1 MAKRL
6 FCSPSQSISF
16 KFREASFDLLTDFL
30 INLNK
35 RNKDN
40 LNSLSKCSGNFK
52 DKRLIE
58 YIFLITK
65 ELRLDPLA
73 GYHAIELLQR
83 FMIKHL
89 TDLLTTPTPQGAAA
103 NPPIN
108 YEDAVFDKLREKF
121 PLIIFSCVQL
131 ASKLSLHSH
140 IIDNNTAVR
149 FLHSVGHSVSK
160 QTLLESEL
168 MILKGLKFR
177 LNTPNPLTYVEILLE
192 VLGHNEPSIPVEG
205 LYPLCH
211 HVLQFVSLQRNA
223 IYASLLVTTTQCV
236 SPSREQ
242 RERFVTVTEDC
253 MLLGVGVVA
262 VATFI
267 LYVRKWE
274 QVVGEL
280 SHITGIS
287 RRSISDFA
295 HVTLMHIVRTS
306 SPVASTR
313 VSTTLIH

>member
-1 MAKRL
+1 MAKL
-6 FCSPSQSISF
+6 YFSSPNPSLALSF

-30 INLNK
+30 INLNQ

-40 LNSLSKCSGNFK
+40 LKSLSKCCGSFK
-52 DKRLIE
+52 DKRVLE
-58 YIFLITK
+58 YILLITK

-83 FMIKHL
+83 FMVKHL

-103 NPPIN
+103 NSQRSH
-108 YEDAVFDKLREKF
+108 EDAILDKLKEKF

-149 FLHSVGHSVSK
+149 FLHSMGHSVSK
-160 QTLLESEL
+160 QIILESEL
-168 MILKGLKFR
+168 MVLKGLEFR
-177 LNTPNPLTYVEILLE
+177 LNAPNPLTYVEILLE
-192 VLGHNEPSIPVEG
+192 VLGHNEPSIPVER
-205 LYPLCH
+205 LYHMCH
-211 HVLQFVSLQRNA
+211 HVLQFISLQRTA
-223 IYASLLVTTTQCV
+223 IYNSLLVTTTQCV
-236 SPSREQ
+236 SPSTEQ
-242 RERFVTVTEDC
+242 RQRFVTVTEDC
-253 MLLGVGVVA
+253 MLLGVGVIA

-267 LYVRKWE
+267 LYVKKWK

-287 RRSISDFA
+287 KKSISDFS
-295 HVTLMHIVRTS
+295 HVTLMHIVRTRFLVTS
-306 SPVASTR
+306 A
-313 VSTTLIH
+313 